1 MKDLAELIKNGD
13 EHAFEVYFKAEFGNI
28 VYFAKQ
34 YVNDSGVATDIA
46 QESFISLW
54 ENHEKIES
62 AIHLRRY
69 LFTIAKNKA
78 LNVLK
83 SNPFKLHHTYSR
95 EITANVIALSKNTID
110 NQFDELTL
118 QKLISKVYKNL
129 PEGAKESFILN
140 REYGL
145 SYTEIAELKGMS
157 VKKVEYRI
165 KTALKYFKENLKDY
179 LLLFF

>member
-1 MKDLAELIKNGD
+1 MKDLAKLIKNGD

-28 VYFAKQ
+28 VYFTKQ
-34 YVNDSGVATDIA
+34 YVNDSGIATDIA

-54 ENHEKIES
+54 ENHEKVES

-69 LFTIAKNKA
+69 LFTIAKNKT
-78 LNVLK
+78 LNILK
-83 SNPFKLHHTYSR
+83 SNSFKLHHIYSN
-95 EITANVIALSKNTID
+95 EITSNTIALNNNTID

-118 QKLISKVYKNL
+118 QELISSVYKNI

-145 SYTEIAELKGMS
+145 SYTEISDLKGIS

-165 KTALKYFKENLKDY
+165 KTALKYFKESLKDY
-179 LLLFF
+179 LMLFF